1 MKAIILLN
9 KTGTFAQNKDIA
21 RDIRLQEIVPALE
34 RNEDVILDFQG
45 ISSATQSFIHA
56 LISEILRQ
64 YGGAAL
70 EHITFKAC
78 NEEIKQIISIVLD
91 YMEEG
96 GENEYGYFS
105 SNVFLRLFLLFVYAL
120 QQTIFLL

>member
-1 MKAIILLN
+1 MKTIILLN

-64 YGGAAL
+64 YGGVAL

-96 GENEYGYFS
+96 GRE
-105 SNVFLRLFLLFVYAL
+105 
-120 QQTIFLL
+120 